1 MKSRSQ
7 DAPQESERT
16 NAVFLNAFRSI
27 GALVLREM
35 GTRYGRSPGGY
46 IWALAQPLGVI
57 ILLSF
62 AFSLLSKTPSLGT
75 SFMLFKATGFL
86 PIQAFNNISS
96 TVGGALRYS
105 KSLLL
110 YPRVA
115 WIDAFIARSL
125 LNTLVIW
132 VVSIL
137 ILTGIVVFED
147 IRIVLNWPKVLLAG
161 ALATMLGLGLGCLNG
176 YLFARFP
183 VWINVWSIFT
193 APLFLISGVI
203 FLYENMPPFAQ
214 TILWYNPLL
223 HVTGIMRDGFYTAY
237 SPSYISV
244 PYVLT
249 CALIP
254 MVLGLL
260 LLRQFHRDLLFR

>member
-1 MKSRSQ
+1 MSESQ
-7 DAPQESERT
+7 DITQQSIRT
-16 NAVFLNAFRSI
+16 KVLFLNAFRSI

-62 AFSLLSKTPSLGT
+62 AFSLLSKTPSIGT
-75 SFMLFKATGFL
+75 SFLLFKATGFL
-86 PIQAFNNISS
+86 LLQAFNNISS

-110 YPRVA
+110 YPRVV
-115 WIDAFIARSL
+115 WIDALIARFL

-132 VVSIL
+132 IVSIL
-137 ILTGIVVFED
+137 ILTGITIFDDV
-147 IRIVLNWPKVLLAG
+147 RIVISWPKILLSGVLV
-161 ALATMLGLGLGCLNG
+161 TMLGLGLGFLNG

-203 FLYENMPPFAQ
+203 FLYEDMPPFAQ
-214 TILWYNPLL
+214 DILWYNPLL

>member
-1 MKSRSQ
+1 MSESQ
-7 DAPQESERT
+7 DITQQAIRT
-16 NAVFLNAFRSI
+16 KVLFLNAFRSI

-75 SFMLFKATGFL
+75 SFLLFKATGFL
-86 PIQAFNNISS
+86 LLQAFNNISS

-110 YPRVA
+110 YPRVV
-115 WIDAFIARSL
+115 WIDALIARFL

-132 VVSIL
+132 IVSIL
-137 ILTGIVVFED
+137 ILTGITIFDDV
-147 IRIVLNWPKVLLAG
+147 RIVISWPKILLSG
-161 ALATMLGLGLGCLNG
+161 ALVTMLGLGLGFLNG

-203 FLYENMPPFAQ
+203 FLYEDMPPFAQ
-214 TILWYNPLL
+214 DILWYNPLL
-223 HVTGIMRDGFYTAY
+223 HVTGIIRDGFYTSY
-237 SPSYISV
+237 SPSYISI

-249 CALIP
+249 CALLP
-254 MVLGLL
+254 MILGLL

>member
-1 MKSRSQ
+1 MSESQ
-7 DAPQESERT
+7 DITQQAIRT
-16 NAVFLNAFRSI
+16 KVLFLNAFRSI

-75 SFMLFKATGFL
+75 SFLLFKATGFL
-86 PIQAFNNISS
+86 LLQAFNNISS

-110 YPRVA
+110 YPRVV
-115 WIDAFIARSL
+115 WIDALIARFL

-132 VVSIL
+132 IVSIL
-137 ILTGIVVFED
+137 ILTGITIFDDV
-147 IRIVLNWPKVLLAG
+147 RIVISWPKILLSG
-161 ALATMLGLGLGCLNG
+161 ALVTMLGLGLGFLNG

-203 FLYENMPPFAQ
+203 FLYEDMPPFAQ
-214 TILWYNPLL
+214 DILWYNPLL